1 MLVKFMLIFGT
12 QMHIVTFC
20 FIMLEFCMF
29 VWQIAR
35 YFYRPNDRHRGWF
48 ILLLFLLLL
57 YNIANGLF
65 PDSRVHL
72 PVTIQNMIAHG
83 TCFLMASYFPFY
95 FYKEFKLQAMRWHAL
110 FGVSL
115 FFMLPYVLFF
125 VILYTINGDLQKDMR
140 YGVIA
145 PFVYSVVL
153 LRAILHAIREHY
165 KSDRD
170 DRFYVEE
177 LAVYCAVI
185 PWAGMTAFAWFPV
198 SQEVKALWANLGFLV
213 ITIMFFVKSAQR
225 AMLDNLKKSE
235 ITIGGTSREFF
246 QANCFHYGL
255 TRMEILLIQQVY
267 KGLSNREIADR
278 MSISENTVKKH
289 IQNAYGKTHVRNR
302 SALIYK
308 LQNHH
313 Y

>member
-1 MLVKFMLIFGT
+1 MLIFGT

-29 VWQIAR
+29 VWQVAR
-35 YFYRPNDRHRGWF
+35 YFYRLSDRPRGWF

-57 YNIANGLF
+57 YNTANGLF
-65 PDSRVHL
+65 PDNRIHL
-72 PVTIQNMIAHG
+72 PITIQNMIAHG

-95 FYKEFKLQAMRWHAL
+95 FYKEFNLQAIRRHAL
-110 FGVSL
+110 FGVPL
-115 FFMLPYVLFF
+115 FLMLPYLLFF
-125 VILYTINGDLQKDMR
+125 VIMYTINGDLQKDMR
-140 YGVIA
+140 YGVIV

-153 LRAILHAIREHY
+153 LRAILRAMWEHY
-165 KSDRD
+165 KTDRD
-170 DRFYVEE
+170 DHFYLEE

-225 AMLDNLKKSE
+225 AMLENLKENE
-235 ITIGGTSREFF
+235 ITIGRTSQEFF
-246 QANCFHYGL
+246 QANCLHYGL

-267 KGLSNREIADR
+267 KGLTNREIAER

-289 IQNAYGKTHVRNR
+289 IQNAYGKTHVRSR